1 MGTAAAWAATQAPA
15 VTLATFA
22 AIGAG
27 MGLPYAVLASR
38 PDWLRR
44 VPRTGPW
51 SELLK
56 QVMGI
61 FMLAAAAYFIGI
73 GVRSLR
79 AEAGADPRLL
89 WYPVA
94 GLCALAGAWTAVGAV
109 RLAAGPARLAWGA
122 VGAVVVLLALAAAP
136 GLGDSGP
143 LRWVSYTPER
153 FAAAERDRK
162 PVVMMFTAEW
172 CLNCKALEQSVW
184 KDPGVARAIDEAG
197 AIPMKVDLTAGNPAG
212 RARLREAG
220 SLTIPLLVVVGASG
234 ETVLRSDF
242 YTADQVIAAVGA
254 AARP

>member
-1 MGTAAAWAATQAPA
+1 MPK
-15 VTLATFA
+15 
-22 AIGAG
+22 
-27 MGLPYAVLASR
+27 
-38 PDWLRR
+38 
-44 VPRTGPW
+44 TGPW

-73 GVRSLR
+73 GVRSVR
-79 AEAGADPRLL
+79 AEVGADPRLL

-94 GLCALAGAWTAVGAV
+94 GLCALAGVWTAVGAA

-122 VGAVVVLLALAAAP
+122 VGAAVVLLALAAAS

-153 FAAAERDRK
+153 FAAAERERK
-162 PVVMMFTAEW
+162 PVVLVFTAEW

-184 KDPGVARAIDEAG
+184 KNPEVAQAIDAAG
-197 AIPMKVDLTAGNPAG
+197 AVPMKVDLTAGNPAG
-212 RARLREAG
+212 RARLRESG

-242 YTADQVIAAVGA
+242 YTADQVVAAVGA